1 MDPHKDEVD
10 EFRDSARRVGEFK
23 RSLFCP
29 QENYK
34 DACESDDQ
42 MKQDSENDKL
52 FEALSKAKLDLRL
65 DLDIQNFEIHCYLVN
80 SLLNENNLLLQVYE
94 LKDKFTCLI
103 KQDARWWKKENFAR
117 AIRLCS

>member
-1 MDPHKDEVD
+1 
-10 EFRDSARRVGEFK
+10 
-23 RSLFCP
+23 
-29 QENYK
+29 
-34 DACESDDQ
+34 

-52 FEALSKAKLDLRL
+52 FEVLPKAKLDLRL

-103 KQDARWWKKENFAR
+103 KQDGGKRRILRELSVCVVEQFNGFHIVGGEFDKTLRRPFR
-117 AIRLCS
+117 PVDIFYVPV

>member
-1 MDPHKDEVD
+1 MDPHQDEVD
-10 EFRDSARRVGEFK
+10 EFRDSTRRVGEFK
-23 RSLFCP
+23 SFLFCP

-52 FEALSKAKLDLRL
+52 FEVLPKAKLDLRL

-103 KQDARWWKKENFAR
+103 KQDGGKRRILRE
-117 AIRLCS
+117 LSVCVVE